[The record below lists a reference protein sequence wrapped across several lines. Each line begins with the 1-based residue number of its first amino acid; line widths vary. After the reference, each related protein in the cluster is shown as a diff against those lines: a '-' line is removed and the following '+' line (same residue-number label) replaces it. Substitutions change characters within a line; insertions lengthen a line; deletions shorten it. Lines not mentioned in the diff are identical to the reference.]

1 MNANEKTDFNSVNPV
16 TPISKDTR
24 ASLHNA
30 IDKAAGKAQPIADRI
45 ATRAHSGLDR
55 VGATVESLASTL
67 SERSKQAG
75 VVYGRVAESGRGYVR
90 NKPAVSLLVAVAAG
104 YGLSKLLGSRK

>member
-1 MNANEKTDFNSVNPV
+1 MNASEKNDFNSVSPV
-16 TPISKDTR
+16 APISKDTR

-30 IDKAAGKAQPIADRI
+30 IDKAAGKAQPVADRI

-55 VGATVESLASTL
+55 VGATVESLATTL
-67 SERSKQAG
+67 AERSKQAG

-104 YGLSKLLGSRK
+104 YGLSKLLGGRK